1 MEDAS
6 LLLSRF
12 ITLCSVTCFQPQPF
26 YIEGTM
32 SVEVKSIWS
41 DVHGFYFQGIIQTLW
56 SLRAALRIF
65 SISEDVTRS
74 LVILDLFEYYIYFAL
89 AWLQRNSKGLLLMV
103 QPLLI
108 TLTSGHTPYEVDIG
122 NLKSILH
129 QIAELPFSLS
139 IDDAGS
145 GCEVIKCPLLEQNGQ
160 TMLSFSEDEKWH
172 IVGACLWIHMSRF
185 MKHQLH
191 LLSIKLEDGCFSGV
205 SHGKVSSLASSSTI
219 FGADSS
225 SRKEEIGFCSLILA
239 KLLRT
244 TLVHVS
250 SYHVKLLG
258 LFLQQE
264 VENRLELP
272 TLVWM
277 KESSLSQA
285 KALYQDVSADMMNSK
300 DELSSFDVLWD
311 ACADPH
317 IISEGFAQE
326 EINLSLFFNHK
337 SHEGWSDEYMSI
349 TGELVTKDTCEHE
362 LKLSNCPSSDEIGS
376 PSIGLFR
383 NGRAFLSSWQ
393 KDAVTTKEVSHF
405 QNAKVV
411 HKRDGELLE
420 VIFVTSFILTIIQG
434 SGINL
439 VPLIS
444 QFEK

>member
-1 MEDAS
+1 
-6 LLLSRF
+6 
-12 ITLCSVTCFQPQPF
+12 
-26 YIEGTM
+26 M

-41 DVHGFYFQGIIQTLW
+41 DMHGFYFQGIMQTLR
-56 SLRAALRIF
+56 SLRAAMRIF
-65 SISEDVTRS
+65 SSSEDVSRS
-74 LVILDLFEYYIYFAL
+74 LVILDLFEYYIYFAS
-89 AWLQRNSKGLLLMV
+89 AWLQRKSKGLLLMV

-129 QIAELPFSLS
+129 HIAELPFSLS

-145 GCEVIKCPLLEQNGQ
+145 GHEVVKCSSHEQDGQ
-160 TMLSFSEDEKWH
+160 TMLSFSKDEKWH
-172 IVGACLWIHMSRF
+172 VVGACLWMHMSRF

-205 SHGKVSSLASSSTI
+205 SHGNVSSLASSLTI
-219 FGADSS
+219 FGSDSI

-239 KLLRT
+239 KLPRT
-244 TLVHVS
+244 MLVHVS

-264 VENRLELP
+264 VENRLQIP

-311 ACADPH
+311 ACADPRMV
-317 IISEGFAQE
+317 SEGFVQE

-337 SHEGWSDEYMSI
+337 SYEGWSDEYMSI
-349 TGELVTKDTCEHE
+349 TGELETEDTCEHE
-362 LKLSNCPSSDEIGS
+362 LKLGNHPSGDEIGS

-393 KDAVTTKEVSHF
+393 KDAVMTKEVSHF

-411 HKRDGELLE
+411 HKRDGELVE
-420 VIFVTSFILTIIQG
+420 VIFITSFILTIIQG
-434 SGINL
+434 SGINS
-439 VPLIS
+439 VPLVS
-444 QFEK
+444 